1 MEGEMEG
8 FSIDA
13 AEFPDFLGVILLD
26 SIDFND
32 LFLGIEDG
40 DVLPDLEMDAESSS
54 PTALISTLCWIL

>member
-32 LFLGIEDG
+32 LFLGIEAG
-40 DVLPDLEMDAESSS
+40 DVLPDL
-54 PTALISTLCWIL
+54 